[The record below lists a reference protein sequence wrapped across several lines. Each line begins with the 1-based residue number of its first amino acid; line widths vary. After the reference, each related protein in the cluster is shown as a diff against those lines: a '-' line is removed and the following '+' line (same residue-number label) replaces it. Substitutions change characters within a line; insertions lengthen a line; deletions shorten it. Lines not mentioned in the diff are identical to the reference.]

1 MKRMHITP
9 AMKVGIVV
17 FIGLFFLASAVFIIG
32 DIQFF
37 NKRYNLT
44 VKFTHVDGLLEG
56 AKVTFAGVKVGKV
69 DRIDIKS
76 GLVFVRISVMEKIK
90 LPKCTRFMID
100 TAGLMGEKYLGM
112 DMVPCDEKKEEGYF
126 KDGEEAMGIEPLR
139 LSQLFGE
146 GEKIMQKVS
155 KSIESVNK
163 VLGDDKV
170 IDSSRHMI
178 INAYEITISAKNFMA
193 SIEDRIDGIQDNIE
207 ELMKNFGDVGEVLTG
222 VIEDNRSAIT
232 ELVQNYRDAGFEFN
246 ELISANK
253 KNVSDLLSNMNK
265 TTVNLNKMIS
275 RIEDEGRT
283 AEKIKEM
290 LENFRKT
297 SKHVEEAT
305 SSVRDILTDETIE
318 SELRGSLKSISSVA
332 RKADK
337 IFASLKG
344 GAMKLL
350 YTLRMDRNTKKSHN
364 DVAIKLSTSGDKSFI
379 VGVRNIGN
387 GNHLDAQICQ
397 KNEGSRLTKRM
408 GIIRSKIGFGADYQW
423 KKNVLYSVDLI
434 DTQDTQVETT
444 SVYKLKNNISLQSKV
459 ENALKKKERNYNV
472 GIQYAF

>member
-1 MKRMHITP
+1 MQLTS

-17 FIGLFFLASAVFIIG
+17 FIGLCFLAAAVFIIG
-32 DIQFF
+32 DIQFL
-37 NKRYNLT
+37 NKRYYIT

-69 DRIDIKS
+69 ERIDIKS
-76 GLVFVRISVMEKIK
+76 GFVFVRISVAEKIK
-90 LPKCTRFMID
+90 LPKCTRFTID

-112 DMVPCDEKKEEGYF
+112 DMAECETGKQDEYF
-126 KDGEEAMGIEPLR
+126 KDGEEAKGIEPLR

-155 KSIESVNK
+155 KSMESINK
-163 VLGDDKV
+163 VLGDEKV
-170 IDSSRHMI
+170 IDSSRNMI
-178 INAYEITISAKNFMA
+178 VNAYEITLSAKNFMA
-193 SIEDRIDGIQDNIE
+193 SLEDRIDGIQDNIE
-207 ELMKNFGDVGEVLTG
+207 ELLKDFGDVGEALAA
-222 VIEDNRSAIT
+222 VIEDNKTNIT
-232 ELVQNYRDAGFEFN
+232 ELIQNYRDAGFEFN
-246 ELISANK
+246 ELISENK
-253 KNVSDLLSNMNK
+253 KNVSELVSNMNK
-265 TTVNLNKMIS
+265 TTFNLNKLIS
-275 RIEDEGRT
+275 RIEDEGKT

-297 SKHVEEAT
+297 SKNVEEAT
-305 SSVRDILTDETIE
+305 SSVKGILTDETLE
-318 SELRGSLKSISSVA
+318 SELKGSLKSVASVA
-332 RKADK
+332 KKADR
-337 IFASLKG
+337 ILSGLKG

-350 YTLRMDRNTKKSHN
+350 YTFRMDKNDKKTHN
-364 DVAIKLSTSGDKSFI
+364 DMAIKLTSSGDKSFL

-387 GNHLDAQICQ
+387 GNQLDAQICQ
-397 KNEGSRLTKRM
+397 DGGGKLIKRM
-408 GIIRSKIGFGADYQW
+408 GIIKSKVGIGVDYKW

-434 DTQDTQVETT
+434 DTHDTQVETT

>member
-1 MKRMHITP
+1 MQLTP
-9 AMKVGIVV
+9 AMRVGIVV
-17 FIGLFFLASAVFIIG
+17 FIGLFFLAAAVFIIG
-32 DIQFF
+32 DIQFL

-69 DRIDIKS
+69 DRIDIRS

-90 LPKCTRFMID
+90 LPTCTRFTID

-112 DMVPCDEKKEEGYF
+112 DMAECDASKSGEYF
-126 KDGEEAMGIEPLR
+126 KDGDEATGIEPLR

-178 INAYEITISAKNFMA
+178 VNAYEITISAKNFMA
-193 SIEDRIDGIQDNIE
+193 SLEDRIDGIQDNIE
-207 ELMKNFGDVGEVLTG
+207 ELLKDFGDVGEALAG
-222 VIEDNRSAIT
+222 VIEDNRSNIT
-232 ELVQNYRDAGFEFN
+232 ELVQNYRDAGLEFN
-246 ELISANK
+246 DLISENK

-283 AEKIKEM
+283 ADKIKEM

-297 SKHVEEAT
+297 SKNVEEAT
-305 SSVRDILTDETIE
+305 SSVKDILTDETLE
-318 SELRGSLKSISSVA
+318 SELKGSLKSVASVA
-332 RKADK
+332 RKADSLLS
-337 IFASLKG
+337 SLKG

-350 YTLRMDRNTKKSHN
+350 YTLRIDKNTKKSHN
-364 DVAIKLSTSGDKSFI
+364 DMAVKLHTSGDKSFI

-387 GNHLDAQICQ
+387 GNQLDAQICQ
-397 KNEGSRLTKRM
+397 KTEGSRLTKRM
-408 GIIRSKIGFGADYQW
+408 GIIKSKVGFGADYQW

-434 DTQDTQVETT
+434 DTHDTQVETT